1 MKKFSVILS
10 LLLLMSCLCPAAFA
24 QGVEVYPA
32 TITGQ
37 ITLNGMKYTDKV
49 QSATVFADNKD
60 GYNANVTAN
69 KDGTYSLTVN
79 TPADGTARTFNVHA
93 RVSLIAGYPLEQ
105 FDAGEP
111 VSIEI
116 SKGGTYKQ
124 DFSQDMAT
132 LNIDASFTNDDWQSL
147 TPFYQSSGSS
157 QYLYYNLG
165 ISKTGTHTVDIPAN
179 VPFKWVWGNASPKN
193 TDKFDTLKLD
203 KKEFTAKPGE
213 TVTLIWNGTF
223 PETPAKGKIHGTI
236 SYSPLPEGTLTQH
249 NIICGSSISLKADG
263 DYQLNN
269 VTPGNS
275 QVMTVYSCFNNH
287 QYLYWP
293 YTNSTKSN
301 TTPFFNLSAGEDK
314 TVNYSAVPSMI
325 KGKVN
330 MTGSLSLNDL
340 TASCDILLSGKY
352 NTNMYGAASRDY
364 FDTKTGNYA
373 LYLIPGD
380 WDLSNNYD
388 INFSSNLNDPAKY
401 MNGNFNYRS
410 SSNAS
415 ATVAPGK
422 VTEQDAEL
430 PTGLVTIKFLS
441 SDGSLIKS
449 PNISGTMNENANGIS
464 RSCNVYGYG
473 PSQALSETQATIA
486 APPGTYTLNTS
497 AIVNNS
503 SVTFEPKVVVVVK
516 GVHTVLEVNGPTL
529 NVTGPEAELY
539 TDGDKITVKGTA
551 TDDVKVSSVKITGK
565 EAKLTSTANSK
576 DPNEVKFEEEI
587 QLSKGPNKIETI
599 AYDSSGKISSDT
611 RYVYVDSTS
620 PALSIDT
627 PDGTA
632 TDSDSIVISGKAT
645 DDNKIDIITING
657 SAIDFISSGN
667 PADPNEVS
675 FKKTFSLSNGINR
688 FTVSA
693 NDNCKRSTSTTI
705 SVTKVANATL
715 SPAEIHADRNSL
727 SDVTTT
733 VVGSTPLSIMNGTG
747 VLIPDKD
754 YTISGNTITIKKGYL
769 TYYFT
774 KFPEQN
780 LYLNVILSNGKS
792 VVLTVYTGG
801 TSHPEISSSGL
812 TYIGTDVSTG
822 CTLNGNYIA
831 SVKTGDTSLVQRID
845 YTYSNDTNK
854 LIIRKG
860 FIEAYFSRNT
870 VDLKLDIKFTGGDV
884 KTITISR

>member
-1 MKKFSVILS
+1 MKKFSIILS
-10 LLLLMSCLCPAAFA
+10 LVLLISCLCPAAFA

-49 QSATVFADNKD
+49 ERATVYADNYD
-60 GYNANVTAN
+60 GYNANVEAN

-79 TPADGTARTFNVHA
+79 APADGAARTFNVHA
-93 RVSLIAGYPLEQ
+93 RVYLTASSLEQ

-111 VSIEI
+111 VRINVV
-116 SKGGTYKQ
+116 KGGTYKQ

-147 TPFYQSSGSS
+147 SPFYNSGSY
-157 QYLYYNLG
+157 QYIYYNLG

-179 VPFKWVWGNASPKN
+179 VPFKWVWGYAYPKN
-193 TDKFDTLKLD
+193 TDKFDRFTLD

-213 TVTLIWNGTF
+213 TVNLIWNGSF
-223 PETPAKGKIHGTI
+223 LETPAKCKIHGTI

-249 NIICGSSISLKADG
+249 YINIGSANASLKADG
-263 DYQLNN
+263 NYQLNN

-293 YTNSTKSN
+293 YINSTKSN
-301 TTPFFNLSAGEDK
+301 TAPFFNLSAGEDK
-314 TVNYSAVPSMI
+314 TVNYTAVPSMI

-340 TASCDILLSGKY
+340 TSNSDILLTGKY
-352 NTNMYGAASRDY
+352 NTDMYGAGSRDY
-364 FDTKTGNYA
+364 FDTKTGDYA
-373 LYLIPGD
+373 LYLIPGG

-388 INFSSNLNDPAKY
+388 IYFSSNLSDPAKY
-401 MNGNFNYRS
+401 MNGNFYYRA

-415 ATVAPGK
+415 VTVEPGK
-422 VTEQDAEL
+422 VTEQNAEL
-430 PTGLVTIKFLS
+430 PTGLVTIKFTS
-441 SDGSLIKS
+441 SDGSLIKN
-449 PNISGTMNENANGIS
+449 PFIQGIMNESTNGSS
-464 RSCNVYGYG
+464 RSCNVYGNG

-486 APPGTYTLNTS
+486 APPGTYVLNTS
-497 AIVNNS
+497 AYVNNS
-503 SVTFEPKVVVVVK
+503 NITFEPKVVVVVK

-529 NVTGPEAELY
+529 NVTGPQAELY

-551 TDDVKVSSVKITGK
+551 TDDVQVRSVKINGT
-565 EAKLTSTANSK
+565 EAKLTSTANAK

-587 QLSKGPNKIETI
+587 LLSKGPNKIETI

-611 RYVYVDSTS
+611 RYVYVDSSS
-620 PALSIDT
+620 PVLSVDT
-627 PDGTA
+627 PDGIS
-632 TDSDSIVISGKAT
+632 TDSDSMVISGKAT
-645 DDNKIDIITING
+645 DDSKIDSITING
-657 SAIDFISSGN
+657 SAVDFIASGN

-675 FKKTFSLSNGINR
+675 FKKTVSLSNGINK

-705 SVTKVANATL
+705 SVTKVDNATL
-715 SPAEIHADRNSL
+715 SPAEIRADRNAL
-727 SDVTTT
+727 LDVTAT
-733 VVGSTPLSIMNGTG
+733 VYGNTPSSIMNGTG

-754 YTISGNTITIKKGYL
+754 YTISGNSITIKKGYL

-801 TSHPEISSSGL
+801 TSHPEISSSSL
-812 TYIGTDVSTG
+812 IYTGTDVTTG

-831 SVKTGDTSLVQRID
+831 SVKNGDTSLLQRID

-854 LIIRKG
+854 LVIRKG
-860 FIEAYFSRNT
+860 FLETYFSRNT
-870 VDLKLDIKFTGGDV
+870 AALKLDIKFTGGDV
-884 KTITISR
+884 KTITISK